1 METHPPLRSYPPSI
15 PIPQTCMQNSETRNL
30 ELDSFLIIP
39 LQRIC
44 KYPLLLKE
52 LLKSTPPGHT
62 DFASLSDAVEV
73 ISFVFSLLSNFFS
86 FLLLFLSLPSN
97 FFSKHYFLSNF
108 L

>member
-73 ISFVFSLLSNFFS
+73 ISFVFPSPSLPTSSLFSPSFS
-86 FLLLFLSLPSN
+86 FPPFQRLL
-97 FFSKHYFLSNF
+97 
-108 L
+108 